1 VPEPI
6 SLQWRI
12 ANMSEV
18 DKALQKWATIGDVLK
33 AKPVSMG
40 SPLIYAG
47 PMNRGFFLSGPRA
60 GMISRRRGP
69 VDFMGAA
76 KRVVKPLVAS
86 EIVARGR
93 AEGTAGVYDGYI
105 ELARKAARV
114 ARAKIET
121 AGAVRSGKLRDTLG
135 VYVGGQRIG

>member
-1 VPEPI
+1 MPEPI
-6 SLQWRI
+6 SLRWRV
-12 ANMSEV
+12 ANAKDVE
-18 DKALQKWATIGDVLK
+18 KALERWAGIGDRLK

-47 PMNRGFFLSGPRA
+47 PINRGFFLTGPRA
-60 GMISRRRGP
+60 GQISRRRGP

-76 KRVVKPLVAS
+76 KRAVAPLVAS

-93 AEGTAGVYDGYI
+93 AEGPNGVVDGYI

-114 ARAKIET
+114 ARAKIE
-121 AGAVRSGKLRDTLG
+121 AEGAVRSGKLRDTLG
-135 VYVGGQRIG
+135 VYVGGQRIA